1 MKTMKKVLPVVAFAL
16 AVVAI
21 VLSFF
26 AAMKITVAGS
36 SGTYENIIWGCE
48 KVVAEDGSVLYVKD
62 VIGVERIGIAVVPF
76 IGLILMLL
84 GGVGALLVALLA
96 KKPGAK
102 WLVLVFGLLI
112 LAGAIM
118 QFFALSAFARAMIE
132 TAYKQAGITDR
143 AQIEQAVKESIENL
157 KKQDPKFV
165 ISTIMG
171 ILGCVGGV
179 AAVAGGLLPEKK

>member
-1 MKTMKKVLPVVAFAL
+1 MKTLKKFLPVVALAL
-16 AVVAI
+16 VAVAI

-26 AAMKITVAGS
+26 AAMKLTVAGS
-36 SGTYENIIWGCE
+36 TGTYKHIIWGCD
-48 KVVAEDGSVLYVKD
+48 KIVGEDGSEVLIED
-62 VIGVERIGIAVVPF
+62 MIGVKRVSIAVVPF

-118 QFFALSAFARAMIE
+118 QFFALNAFARAMIE
-132 TAYKQAGITDR
+132 TTYKKLGITDKE
-143 AQIEQAVKESIENL
+143 QIERAIKESIENL
-157 KKQDPKFV
+157 KQQNPKFV
-165 ISTIMG
+165 VSTIMG
-171 ILGCVGGV
+171 ILGCVGGASAIV
-179 AAVAGGLLPEKK
+179 AAVLPEKK

>member
-16 AVVAI
+16 VAVAI

-26 AAMKITVAGS
+26 AAMKITVAGTT
-36 SGTYENIIWGCE
+36 GAYKHIIWGCD
-48 KVVAEDGSVLYVKD
+48 KIVGEDGSVILIEDMLGVK
-62 VIGVERIGIAVVPF
+62 RISIAVVPF

-118 QFFALSAFARAMIE
+118 QFFALNAFARAFIE
-132 TAYKQAGITDR
+132 TSYKEAGIADKE
-143 AQIEQAVKESIENL
+143 QIEQAIKEAIKNL
-157 KKQDPKFV
+157 KQQNARFV
-165 ISTIMG
+165 VSTIMG
-171 ILGCVGGV
+171 ILGCVGGASAMV
-179 AAVAGGLLPEKK
+179 AAVLPEK